1 MTGTNY
7 SETKLNQVKKI
18 IISMKN
24 RLFLL
29 TFCLLLFS
37 CGQKDKGN
45 NTPECAVIAVQA
57 TDATSEVSYPATI
70 KGKQDVEIR
79 PKVAGFIT
87 KLYIDEGNLVH
98 KGQPLFLIDPVQYQE
113 AVNIAEA
120 NVKSNQATVA
130 TQQLTVNNKRELLK
144 KSIISEY
151 DMQMA
156 ENQLASVK
164 ASLAQAQANLVK
176 ARQDLT
182 YCTVT
187 SPSNGIAGNIP
198 FRVGSLVSSST
209 ATPLTT
215 ISDISEMYV
224 YFSMT
229 EKQLLDLIRDGGSMK
244 DILAR
249 MPDVRLQLIDG
260 SIYKE
265 KGRVETISG
274 VIDPGT
280 GSVSMRAT
288 FSNPNNILR
297 SGGTGNVI
305 FPYIFNNV
313 VVIPQSATVEVQDK
327 KFVFVLQQDNTL
339 KNTEI
344 QIANLDDGKHYL
356 VTGGLKAGD
365 KIAIEGVQN
374 LKDGE
379 SIQPITPAQ
388 KEADYQKA
396 LKDQK
401 EGNLSTAF
409 N

>member
-1 MTGTNY
+1 
-7 SETKLNQVKKI
+7 
-18 IISMKN
+18 MKS
-24 RLFLL
+24 RLILL

-45 NTPECAVIAVQA
+45 NTPDCAVITVQA
-57 TDATSEVSYPATI
+57 TDANSEVSYPATI

-87 KLYIDEGNLVH
+87 KLYIDEGDIVH
-98 KGQPLFLIDPVQYQE
+98 KGQPLFLIDPVQYRE

-120 NVKSNQATVA
+120 DVKSNQATVA
-130 TQQLTVNNKRELLK
+130 TQQLTVNNKRQLLK
-144 KSIISEY
+144 KNIISEY

-164 ASLAQAQANLVK
+164 AALAQAQANLVK

-187 SPSNGIAGNIP
+187 SPSNGIAGSIP

-209 ATPLTT
+209 ATPLT
-215 ISDISEMYV
+215 IVSDISEMYA

-229 EKQLLDLIRDGGSMK
+229 EKQLLDLIRDGGTMK
-244 DILAR
+244 DILAK
-249 MPDVRLQLIDG
+249 MPKVKLQLIDG

-265 KGRVETISG
+265 KGKVATISG
-274 VIDPGT
+274 VIDSST
-280 GSVSMRAT
+280 GSVSMRAA
-288 FSNPNNILR
+288 FPNPNNILR

-305 FPYIFNNV
+305 FPYTFNNI
-313 VVIPQSATVEVQDK
+313 VVIPQAATVEIQDK
-327 KFVFVLQQDNTL
+327 KFVFVLQKDNTL

-344 QIANLDDGKHYL
+344 QIVNLDDGKSYL
-356 VTGGLKAGD
+356 VTKGLKAGD

-379 SIQPITPAQ
+379 SVKPITPRE
-388 KEADYQKA
+388 KEAEYQKA

-401 EGNLSTAF
+401 DGNLSTAF

>member
-1 MTGTNY
+1 
-7 SETKLNQVKKI
+7 
-18 IISMKN
+18 MKS
-24 RLFLL
+24 RFILL
-29 TFCLLLFS
+29 TSCLLLFS
-37 CGQKDKGN
+37 CGQNDKGKS
-45 NTPECAVIAVQA
+45 NTPECAVIAVQTTNA
-57 TDATSEVSYPATI
+57 NSKVSYPATI

-79 PKVAGFIT
+79 PKVPGFIT
-87 KLYIDEGNLVH
+87 KLYIDEGNTVR

-130 TQQLTVNNKRELLK
+130 TQQLTVNNKRQLLK
-144 KSIISEY
+144 KNIISEY

-164 ASLAQAQANLVK
+164 ASLAQAQANLIK
-176 ARQDLT
+176 ARQDLA

-198 FRVGSLVSSST
+198 FRVGSLVNSSS

-215 ISDISEMYV
+215 VSDISEMFV

-229 EKQLLDLIRDGGSMK
+229 EKQLLDLIREGGSMK
-244 DILAR
+244 EILAK
-249 MPDVRLQLIDG
+249 MPEVNLQLIDG

-274 VIDPGT
+274 VIDPTT
-280 GSVSMRAT
+280 GSVSMRAA
-288 FSNPNNILR
+288 FPNTNNVLR

-305 FPYIFNNV
+305 FPYVFKNI
-313 VVIPQSATVEVQDK
+313 VVIPQSATVEIQDK
-327 KFVFVLQQDNTL
+327 KFVYVLQPDNTI

-344 QIANLDDGKHYL
+344 QISNLNDGKHYL
-356 VTGGLKAGD
+356 VTKGLKAGD
-365 KIAIEGVQN
+365 KIVIEGVQN

-379 SIQPITPAQ
+379 AIKPITPAE
-388 KEADYQKA
+388 KEAEYQKA

-401 EGNLSTAF
+401 DGNLSTAF